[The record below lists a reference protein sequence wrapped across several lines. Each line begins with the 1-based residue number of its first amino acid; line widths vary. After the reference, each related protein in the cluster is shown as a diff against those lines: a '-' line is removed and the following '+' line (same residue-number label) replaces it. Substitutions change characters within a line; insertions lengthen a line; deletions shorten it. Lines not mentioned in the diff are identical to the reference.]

1 VALIVRVL
9 VILAV
14 AAGAASAQPA
24 ADRLRDGNAAAAAGD
39 WQRVQAIVDPLFRI
53 PIARNDL
60 AEAHRLA
67 GLAAYFR
74 HDTKAAENHF
84 LSYLQIDLDGRLD
97 PSLYPPDVVS
107 FFQDVQVKHSAELR
121 ARRPK
126 PRRYWLLNLIPPG
139 GQIQNGE
146 RTKAIVVGSLLG
158 AFALANVTSYLVL
171 RSWCTQVTGDSGTS
185 VICDENKDRSRNAGR
200 LRTVNLLS
208 GVGLI
213 VTYLYGVYDGVHG
226 YRLRQRRE
234 QTVPFMIPASG
245 GGVVGISRRF

>member
-1 VALIVRVL
+1 VAVIARAAVVL
-9 VILAV
+9 AMLATV
-14 AAGAASAQPA
+14 AVAQPA

-39 WQRVQAIVDPLFRI
+39 WQRVRTIVDPLFHI

-67 GLAAYFR
+67 GLAAYFL
-74 HDTKAAENHF
+74 HEPKAAENHF

-107 FFQDVQVKHSAELR
+107 FFQDVQVRHAAELR

-158 AFALANVTSYLVL
+158 TFALANVSSYFILK
-171 RSWCTQVTGDSGTS
+171 SWCQQVTGENGTS
-185 VICDENKDRSRNAGR
+185 VICDDTRDRSRSASH
-200 LRTVNLLS
+200 LRTVNLIS

-213 VTYLYGVYDGVHG
+213 LTYLYGVYDGVHG
-226 YRLRQRRE
+226 YRQRQRE
-234 QTVPFMIPASG
+234 QVVPFVVPATG
-245 GGVVGISRRF
+245 GGVVGVGGRF